1 MAWSASPAERGA
13 AKRPG
18 TTALTGA
25 VLNALLALA
34 LALGVAVALA
44 GLPAIGGWHI
54 ALGLAGASAGLV
66 MVIGRGLVMLA
77 PAP

>member
-25 VLNALLALA
+25 VLNSLLA